1 MEALPALLAIA
12 RDKSLADLVAA
23 GIEAPSV
30 ARAGAVSDGV
40 AADRVLRAAD
50 PIFRDRADHKARA
63 AQLAAL
69 QIGSL
74 WLRGDAGVLAVRP
87 CVTVIGSR
95 AASLAG
101 RERAA
106 QLGQALARRGALVLS
121 GGALGIDAAAHEGAL
136 RAGGRTCAVLG
147 TGVDVAYPQ
156 RHAALFR
163 AIAARGALL
172 SMFPPGSGP
181 LRWHFPVRNR
191 LMAALSDLIVV
202 VEAQPGSGTQHTV
215 RAARELG
222 CPIAAFP
229 GSPAADETLRGGARA
244 VRSVSDVLALLDGD
258 VGEAVPGA
266 CMHASFSVSADVRVQ
281 PLSVGQTA
289 DETAETG
296 EPDETLGAAARRLLA
311 VLGRE
316 PLDVSA
322 LCARTHLAAGDC
334 AAALIDLEL
343 RGLCARLPGGRY
355 CTATRK

>member
-30 ARAGAVSDGV
+30 ARAGVVSDGV

-63 AQLAAL
+63 ARLAAL
-69 QIGSL
+69 QIDSL

-87 CVTVIGSR
+87 CVAVIGSR
-95 AASLAG
+95 AATLAG

-229 GSPAADETLRGGARA
+229 GSAGADETLRDGALA
-244 VRSVSDVLALLDGD
+244 VRSVSDVLAVFDRDADGGKAD
-258 VGEAVPGA
+258 PGA
-266 CMHASFSVSADVRVQ
+266 RMHASFSMSADVRVQ
-281 PLSVGQTA
+281 PLSVGHTA
-289 DETAETG
+289 DETG
-296 EPDETLGAAARRLLA
+296 EALGAAARRLLA

-355 CTATRK
+355 RTATRE